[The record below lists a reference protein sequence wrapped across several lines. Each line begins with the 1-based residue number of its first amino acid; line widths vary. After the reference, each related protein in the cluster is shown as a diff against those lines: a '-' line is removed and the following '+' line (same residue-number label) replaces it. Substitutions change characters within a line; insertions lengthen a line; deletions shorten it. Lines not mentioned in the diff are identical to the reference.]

1 MNDLIV
7 VAGVTVGLAMSFLL
21 AWAFFVLVGAVV
33 SRDRRAFEAGRV
45 AGQADAKLDRAEEL
59 LDGLL
64 HHHRLSS
71 KCHPEDRS
79 AAQASTEPQG
89 HPLQSLSRWGQGE
102 TQNVGGSSME
112 RRSQE

>member
-7 VAGVTVGLAMSFLL
+7 VAGVTVGLGMSFLL

-33 SRDRRAFEAGRV
+33 SRDRRTFEAGRT
-45 AGQADAKLDRAEEL
+45 AGQAEAKLERAEDL

-64 HHHRLSS
+64 YEQRLRSMS
-71 KCHPEDRS
+71 HPEDRS